1 MRAFEFSQEQE
12 KENLEKKGKLTPEL
26 EESLDGKCGGCN
38 WESDHLFVL
47 AKTKSEAKKLLFKR
61 YSGDG
66 AGMCGEC
73 FSSFMT
79 EYDFTFNKQTT
90 KKGSV

>member
-1 MRAFEFSQEQE
+1 MKVFEFSQEYE
-12 KENLEKKGKLTPEL
+12 KEKLTKAKKLTPEL

-38 WESDHLFVL
+38 WEADHLFVL
-47 AKTKSEAKKLLFKR
+47 AKTKSEAKELLFKR

-79 EYDFTFNKQTT
+79 QYDFTLNEPT
-90 KKGSV
+90 KKL